1 MTEQNFIIEGIN
13 NIVNKRLETVFKD
26 LCKTNN
32 NLNYQKL
39 VKQYCK
45 PTTKKKYKKNTVD
58 KCLQCMAKKADGK
71 QCTRRRKV
79 KDVDGNIITPAI
91 EYCGKHI
98 KSIKYGRIDDDEKFK
113 DTSRY
118 IKTVRENIDGEY
130 YLVDKQNRVYSYN
143 KEHPLLLGKKINN
156 KLILL
161 TDLIKMHNSNN
172 LQLKININKVEA
184 I

>member
-118 IKTVRENIDGEY
+118 IKTVR
-130 YLVDKQNRVYSYN
+130 
-143 KEHPLLLGKKINN
+143 
-156 KLILL
+156 
-161 TDLIKMHNSNN
+161 
-172 LQLKININKVEA
+172 
-184 I
+184 